1 MMETRKRPMK
11 WTKNELFQRAKAEGI
26 TMSELGRRGN
36 AVKQARSRQR
46 RDKKNWQ
53 QLEFAAA
60 M

>member
-1 MMETRKRPMK
+1 MK

-46 RDKKNWQ
+46 REKQAWRQ
-53 QLEFAAA
+53 AELALAV
-60 M
+60 

>member
-1 MMETRKRPMK
+1 MK
-11 WTKNELFQRAKAEGI
+11 WMREQLFRRAREEGI